1 MLREFCRLN
10 HVPKALITRSD
21 PAACVAIEPETWLAF
36 AILSGL
42 PSDALTG
49 EQVLVDQ
56 NGWLRAR
63 WQPGAAGDWTNPQA
77 LSAVVRDIATHPIA
91 ANTAGGHAHHH

>member
-1 MLREFCRLN
+1 
-10 HVPKALITRSD
+10 
-21 PAACVAIEPETWLAF
+21 VAIEPETWLAF

-91 ANTAGGHAHHH
+91 ATQGIRTPDR

>member
-21 PAACVAIEPETWLAF
+21 PAACVAIEPESWLAF

-49 EQVLVDQ
+49 EQALVDH
-56 NGWLRAR
+56 
-63 WQPGAAGDWTNPQA
+63 
-77 LSAVVRDIATHPIA
+77 VVRDIATHPIA